1 MKTGVYPILKKL
13 TPLLLVADLN
23 RAISFYN
30 HSLGFDVSFR
40 YEDFYAGMVKDGC
53 TIHLKLG
60 NSFQKEREER
70 RKNEDI
76 DLVFSIDNIQQFYDT
91 IDKTSVS
98 IVQVLREMPYGM
110 EFYIADPDGYI
121 ISFLSEN
128 DGSL

>member
-1 MKTGVYPILKKL
+1 MKTGVYPTLKKL

-30 HSLGFDVSFR
+30 GSLGFEISFC

-60 NSFQKEREER
+60 NPYPEEREDR

-76 DLVFSIDNIQQFYDT
+76 DLVLSIDNIQQFYDT

-98 IVQVLREMPYGM
+98 IVQELREMPYGM

-121 ISFLSEN
+121 ISFLSVN